1 MGIVLCTIYSSF
13 AVSVALNCDVDARR
27 YDVRLSMLI
36 CTISGYSK
44 AFSPGDS
51 RPNAGKARG
60 FRFNKASSNLEIEPH
75 SD

>member
-13 AVSVALNCDVDARR
+13 AVSVALNRDVDARR

-36 CTISGYSK
+36 CRISWYST
-44 AFSPGDS
+44 AFFLGITGQMPARPGGL
-51 RPNAGKARG
+51 P
-60 FRFNKASSNLEIEPH
+60 FNKVSSNLEIEPD